1 MLVAT
6 GRGITR
12 SRQTQVPEVLRSV
25 ESGVQGPQDADV
37 TVMAPPKARSREKI
51 IVQVLLHTPD
61 NESIARSKALL
72 VEPRGQELASRPL
85 TIQLNMHDAI
95 KVTLDC
101 EETKIVERVQETYW
115 NGRYVPVQF
124 QMQVPNTKS
133 ELVLTPKVHIYVNS
147 ILAADTIFQI
157 VVSPDAPELALSKV
171 DQQGQSYRKRFLSHA
186 KEDRAEVL
194 KVRRAVKNLAGGDN
208 FIDVLSMEPGE
219 QWEPRLE
226 KEIKQCDL
234 FVLFWSRHARASE
247 WVMREAELA
256 WKCSKKD
263 PSNPQPKMQPYP
275 RRAGPLNHRLL
286 RF

>member
-157 VVSPDAPELALSKV
+157 VVSPDAPELA
-171 DQQGQSYRKRFLSHA
+171 
-186 KEDRAEVL
+186 
-194 KVRRAVKNLAGGDN
+194 
-208 FIDVLSMEPGE
+208 
-219 QWEPRLE
+219 
-226 KEIKQCDL
+226 
-234 FVLFWSRHARASE
+234 
-247 WVMREAELA
+247 
-256 WKCSKKD
+256 
-263 PSNPQPKMQPYP
+263 
-275 RRAGPLNHRLL
+275 
-286 RF
+286 